1 MMVGERRRWNMV
13 PNQREFTRVKVAIDA
28 ELRVGGNVVISGEIH
43 NVSLNGLLI
52 RAGST
57 VPDQVPCL
65 ARTHLDGGIGGP
77 TIEANGRIVRS
88 GSGQL
93 AIQVSEILGSE
104 SVRHLQNLILYNSGP
119 QADQTERNFMVI
131 GG

>member
-1 MMVGERRRWNMV
+1 MV
-13 PNQREFTRVKVAIDA
+13 PNQREFTRVKVAIDV

-52 RAGST
+52 RADST

-119 QADQTERNFMVI
+119 QADQTEAEFYGHR
-131 GG
+131 GLKADS